1 MTEDWPEKWRYQRIL
16 PVTVEQYREI
26 LKIPKGTCTWC
37 RGPSPSNRPKFC
49 SDECH
54 KALNLRMSDYYLKI
68 KAKQR
73 DVVCVKCG
81 TGDHL
86 EVDHIIPV
94 SEGGGSCGLENVQVL
109 CERCHLEK
117 HNLYIDDFGRK
128 ASKHS
133 NSGDS
138 WAHQEKQLLE
148 LRAKGVGYK
157 KIAEVLGR
165 TRDAVRSRLRAIEN
179 SKV

>member
-1 MTEDWPEKWRYQRIL
+1 M
-16 PVTVEQYREI
+16 
-26 LKIPKGTCTWC
+26 
-37 RGPSPSNRPKFC
+37 
-49 SDECH
+49 
-54 KALNLRMSDYYLKI
+54 KI
-68 KAKQR
+68 KVKDR
-73 DVVCVKCG
+73 DIVCVKCG
-81 TGDHL
+81 IDDDRL
-86 EVDHIIPV
+86 EVHHIIPV
-94 SEGGGSCGLENVQVL
+94 SEGGGSCGLDNVQLL
-109 CERCHLEK
+109 CSKCHLEK
-117 HNLYIDDFGRK
+117 HNLYIDDFGK
-128 ASKHS
+128 KSSKHN